1 MGLQTPTV
9 MQPIPY
15 TNLRVAEGKREMI
28 AQMRRKRLNKAPNAW
43 GAAIFMDLLWGAGP
57 WLAGVCAVAVGLWR
71 LHDTVDGVPETFK
84 HFNSDVAISAISTFS
99 AFLLVSRIQGNLGSN
114 RNIIDQ
120 FGNLTGSVI
129 NLSLWVKSQ
138 MVSTKTAAALMPLPD
153 GSGSTYLANKIGLTL
168 ASVPYIVKYGGRGTK
183 IMPEGLPIGQDQQL
197 VDRYKEFTAGSMFG
211 SSGGLAPFAA
221 IVLMISEQI
230 DQVQRGEKASEYAVL
245 FAQLNAVTGAEGA
258 IGGVSAYIA
267 PYIMTALTYALV
279 VSLPAPRARLRPHPQ
294 QRRQLDLD
302 RRGDGLLHDRLLPDQ
317 RALRQPHGAAQQ
329 AERPGAAHLADV
341 RLHRE
346 GHPRRL
352 LAHKPV
358 HQHQGPG
365 AGGGAATGARELP
378 DAVQLRRARGLNS

>member
-43 GAAIFMDLLWGAGP
+43 GAAIVMDLLWGAGP

-99 AFLLVSRIQGNLGSN
+99 AFLLVSRIQNNLGSN

-279 VSLPAPRARLRPHPQ
+279 VVYLLLALVSDLIPNNGGNSIWIAAVMAFCTIVFFQISARYANPM
-294 QRRQLDLD
+294 
-302 RRGDGLLHDRLLPDQ
+302 
-317 RALRQPHGAAQQ
+317 ALRSKQSGQ
-329 AERPGAAHLADV
+329 APLISQMCVSTEKAILAV
-341 RLHRE
+341 FSRTNPYISTKGLE
-346 GHPRRL
+346 
-352 LAHKPV
+352 PV
-358 HQHQGPG
+358 EEPPQAPVSFQM
-365 AGGGAATGARELP
+365 RF
-378 DAVQLRRARGLNS
+378 N